1 MNYWSGMFNFLS
13 LESPIDTILKEEG
26 CALEKLLDVEDF
38 IQEIRTN
45 EELINFCCEK
55 NNLKKIVQYALG
67 DIPKGSTF
75 ENTQKYGSICASLF
89 GDEPTRLVK
98 SIGKSEEMINYL
110 FNTIMKEEIT
120 KVRAASQI
128 LLSMYKDNTSIM
140 FDMLINNEEVLEKMI
155 NHPEIDGLIDNILE
169 LMKLEDSGKT
179 GYIDKICN
187 HQFINKIMTIFMTT
201 QSVSAIENIS
211 LFIHSIVLW
220 KVSNTDS
227 DTIEFINKF
236 NNDVLLPQ
244 FIDFIFNSQDDFVV
258 SHAFHIVSNILACS
272 TIITYS
278 DETHLPGIFNALFP
292 HVKDF
297 ENIMKSRRVGSVTN
311 NLIYII
317 LSMVLSGFHHVYDVI
332 ANENVLGAMM
342 DVFYGDHLCTV
353 VRQTIQMTVLSILNT
368 SVEKLKLKLIDDGK
382 LLDIMKQKDID
393 AVEIKKNKNI
403 APDYWLIGS
412 LLMVALVN
420 SVEGRDDENTVK
432 QIVMGNKDFIDYVH
446 SIVMERETEKSE
458 YFSKPT
464 NGDFSDEF
472 EEEEDDDYFD
482 DSNEEEDDHEN
493 GEDFDDQEDDFE
505 LSSSSEEEEEEPEE
519 IEEEEIEEEEEK

>member
-26 CALEKLLDVEDF
+26 CTLEKLLDIEDF

-45 EELINFCCEK
+45 EELINFCCKK

-75 ENTQKYGSICASLF
+75 ENTQKYGSVCASLF
-89 GDEPTRLVK
+89 GDEPTRLVE
-98 SIGKSEEMINYL
+98 SIGKSEKLINYL

-120 KVRAASQI
+120 KIRAASQI
-128 LLSMYKDNTSIM
+128 LLSIYKDTTSIM

-179 GYIDKICN
+179 GYIEKICN

-201 QSVSAIENIS
+201 QSISAIENIS
-211 LFIHSIVLW
+211 MFIHSIVLW

-227 DTIEFINKF
+227 DTIEFINRF
-236 NNDVLLPQ
+236 NNEVLLQQ
-244 FIDFIFNSQDDFVV
+244 FIDFIFNSQDDFIV
-258 SHAFHIVSNILACS
+258 SQAFHIVSNILACS
-272 TIITYS
+272 TILTYN
-278 DETHLPGIFNALFP
+278 DETHLPGIFNALLP

-297 ENIMKSRRVGSVTN
+297 ENIMKSRRVGGVTN

-317 LSMVLSGFHHVYDVI
+317 LSLVLSGFQHVYDVI

-353 VRQTIQMTVLSILNT
+353 VRQTIQMTVLSILNS

-382 LLDIMKQKDID
+382 LLDVMKQKDID
-393 AVEIKKNKNI
+393 AIEMKKNKNI

-464 NGDFSDEF
+464 NDDFSDEF
-472 EEEEDDDYFD
+472 EDDDDDDYFD
-482 DSNEEEDDHEN
+482 DSNEEDEEDPEN
-493 GEDFDDQEDDFE
+493 EDDFDDQEDDFK
-505 LSSSSEEEEEEPEE
+505 LSSSSEDDGEEEDEDPED
-519 IEEEEIEEEEEK
+519 EEK